1 MMKKKGLLG
10 LIALVGLFGVGLGI
24 LSPALTKDRGDE
36 FAMALDNVNPMVAET
51 TVYALTN
58 QPIDHHLG
66 QMGEDV
72 YTYRLRT
79 SDGQGKHRWLTFT
92 ADHRLKQ
99 RHYLKIDTKGQNV
112 NSWEAVTVNAVPQR
126 ARQALNSWLDQR
138 LTSMLLAGAFFEASQ
153 PALKNS

>member
-1 MMKKKGLLG
+1 MKKKGLLG
-10 LIALVGLFGVGLGI
+10 LIALVGLLGIGLGV
-24 LSPALTKDRGDE
+24 LSPSLTKDRGDE
-36 FAMALDNVNPMVAET
+36 FAMALDNINPLVAET
-51 TVYALTN
+51 TVYGLTN

-79 SDGQGKHRWLTFT
+79 CDGQGKRRWLTFT

-99 RHYLKIDTKGQNV
+99 RYYLKIDTKGQNV
-112 NSWEAVTVNAVPQR
+112 NSWEAVTVSAVPQR
-126 ARQALNSWLDQR
+126 ARQALKSWLDQR
-138 LTSMLLAGAFFEASQ
+138 LTSMLLADAFFEASQ

>member
-79 SDGQGKHRWLTFT
+79 SDGQGKRRWLTFT

-112 NSWEAVTVNAVPQR
+112 NSWEAVTVSAVPQR
-126 ARQALNSWLDQR
+126 ARQALKS
-138 LTSMLLAGAFFEASQ
+138 
-153 PALKNS
+153 